1 MSFYLKSFIY
11 DFFFIYNLSH
21 NRGVVSIAGH
31 IHPNTHP
38 FTNLFHSFLS
48 SVNRTPSS
56 QFFPL
61 SLNSSLI
68 LLIQLPLGLPL
79 SLTPS
84 TSETNTFLANL
95 SSFILQTC
103 PNHLSLLCSAL
114 STKLFLHSH
123 ISFILTFLTLSLLLT
138 PQTALRPFISKT
150 SIFFLFLAFNLHTS
164 LPYITTGIQ
173 HPSSILT
180 FTFLGNLPLSQIFLK
195 PPNTFS
201 PSLTL

>member
-11 DFFFIYNLSH
+11 DFYITYNLSH
-21 NRGVVSIAGH
+21 NSGVVSVAGH

-56 QFFPL
+56 QLFPL
-61 SLNSSLI
+61 SLYSSLT

-103 PNHLSLLCSAL
+103 PNHLSILRSAL

-123 ISFILTFLTLSLLLT
+123 ISFILTFLTLSLLPT
-138 PQTALRPFISKT
+138 SQIALRPFIRT
-150 SIFFLFLAFNLHTS
+150 LLFF
-164 LPYITTGIQ
+164 
-173 HPSSILT
+173 SS
-180 FTFLGNLPLSQIFLK
+180 F
-195 PPNTFS
+195 
-201 PSLTL
+201 